1 MNELKESAA
10 AKILRI
16 ILCIFFATGIV
27 VTVSMPFMISEYM
40 KILYDAYELREGYK
54 IFITVF
60 LMVVGMLGLFVIF
73 ELIIML
79 RTITKNPF
87 IKINVKSLNII
98 GITAFIAA
106 AVFFIKCFFF
116 ITIMTLIGG
125 VCLAILGLFA
135 LTLAD
140 LFKKAVE
147 YKEEN
152 DLTI

>member
-1 MNELKESAA
+1 MYAS
-10 AKILRI
+10 KILRLFLY
-16 ILCIFFATGIV
+16 ILFAIGV
-27 VTVSMPFMISEYM
+27 LVTVSMPFMITTYM
-40 KILYDAYELREGYK
+40 KILYDAYELHEGYK

-60 LMVVGMLGLFVIF
+60 LMVVGTLGLFIIL

-79 RTITKNPF
+79 RTVAENPF
-87 IKINVKSLNII
+87 IKRNVKSLYII
-98 GITAFIAA
+98 GITAFITA
-106 AVFFIKCFFF
+106 AVFFVKCFFF
-116 ITIMTLIGG
+116 ITTMTLIGG
-125 VCLAILGLFA
+125 AALFILGLFA